1 MVIRIMRHRT
11 KLKYVFCVIALCAAN
26 SMPLLPEVF
35 SQQVSTEPT
44 VFYLHTGYLGGA
56 PWGRILSTDPPYGV
70 QRWSLLTET
79 AAFILHPPLGRL
91 VRIGGTVTF
100 RLWLRG
106 STSSIAIINAT
117 LVEIT
122 DEGRTLHV
130 CGIEAPVLVES
141 SLKDQP
147 HVFAVGPIIRTI
159 AASSMLVLQIL
170 AKGTKSSVF
179 LYWDDDRTPSQ
190 LAIPFV
196 ERYYHAMNL
205 VTRDFLDREVK
216 GANVTVTQNGTKVWT
231 GITDVTGSVVAV
243 LPSTEGTRP
252 YDMRV
257 YWKGSV
263 VNETRSINLTEDMQ
277 LILRCEV
284 YDLTI
289 AVQDFFGL
297 PLSQAKVDLIAE
309 GMTIASNKTRFDGLV
324 VLPQIPKGDYVL
336 VLSYDSFQHVTG
348 SLILFE
354 STKHTVTLQVVPVR
368 FYYGI
373 VTVAGILVA
382 SFLLLSKR
390 RQKTQRVPFE
400 FLNEVLGGE
409 IPAEAA
415 VMIIG
420 NPGSGKTVL
429 MQKLMYDQLNM
440 GRTCVFVTNNDFP
453 KKITNDMKQL
463 GLDVSRFDGK
473 QLALIDCYSGT
484 AGLPSSEK
492 YSVQVLTD
500 LTGLGMQISSA
511 ASALGEGT
519 TFFFDSVAPLFTSL
533 KPDPIMT
540 FVHSI
545 GARIKGQGGSLY
557 FSVGTGL
564 DSDTLSRLEGL
575 SDCIIELETF
585 ERRGISS
592 RRLRVKKIRGRK
604 HSHKWVEFSIE
615 APQGIVFHSGR

>member
-1 MVIRIMRHRT
+1 MVIRMMRHRT
-11 KLKYVFCVIALCAAN
+11 KLKYAFCVIALCTAH
-26 SMPLLPEVF
+26 SMLLLSEAF

-56 PWGRILSTDPPYGV
+56 PWERILSTDPPYGV

-79 AAFILHPPLGRL
+79 VAFILHPPLGRL
-91 VRIGGTVTF
+91 VRMGGTVTF
-100 RLWLRG
+100 RLWLKG

-122 DEGRTLHV
+122 DDGRTLHV

-147 HVFAVGPIIRTI
+147 YVFAVGPIIRTI
-159 AASSMLVLQIL
+159 ATRSMLVLQIL
-170 AKGTKSSVF
+170 VKGTKSSVL
-179 LYWDDDRTPSQ
+179 LYWDDNRTPSH

-196 ERYYHAMNL
+196 ERYYHAMNI
-205 VTRDFLDREVK
+205 VTRDFQGREVK

-231 GITDVTGSVVAV
+231 GITNLAGSVVAV

-263 VNETRSINLTEDMQ
+263 VNETQSINLTEDAQ
-277 LILRCEV
+277 LILKCEV

-289 AVQDFFGL
+289 AVQDLFGL

-309 GMTIASNKTRFDGLV
+309 GMTIASNRTQFDGLLV
-324 VLPQIPKGDYVL
+324 FPQIPKGGYVL
-336 VLSYDSFQHVTG
+336 VLSYDSFQHGTR
-348 SLILFE
+348 SLILSE
-354 STKHTVTLQVVPVR
+354 STKYTVTLQVVPVW
-368 FYYGI
+368 FYYGT
-373 VTVAGILVA
+373 VTLAGILVA
-382 SFLLLSKR
+382 SVLLLLKR

-400 FLNEVLGGE
+400 FLNEILGGE

-429 MQKLMYDQLNM
+429 MQKLMYDQLNR

-463 GLDVSRFDGK
+463 GLDVSRFKGK
-473 QLALIDCYSGT
+473 ELAFIDCYSGT
-484 AGLPSSEK
+484 AGRPSSEK
-492 YSVQVLTD
+492 YNVQVLTD

-511 ASALGEGT
+511 ATALGERT
-519 TFFFDSVAPLFTSL
+519 TFFFDSMAPLFTSL

-604 HSHKWVEFSIE
+604 HSHKWVEFFIE
-615 APQGIVFHSGR
+615 APQGIVFHGGG